1 MAVSLGNFV
10 PCSILLVAVSSRC
23 ATRTLLFPR
32 LDDYCCGR
40 AHEGIAEMTDN
51 LYDEVKDVLKREFEK
66 ESFNDYKLIITGHSL
81 GAGVSCLFTLKLH
94 HDGFH
99 SHSHTYDTL
108 SPYKGKEKTYTGRKI
123 QCFSYASPAVYLPD
137 DFGQRF
143 VEDSFQCTTNYIHDN
158 DMVPSL
164 SVDAA
169 RRLFA
174 SISAVQYEMS
184 QISCTYNPRLV
195 IAVGAATD
203 GDGLRIIEEA
213 PRLVITASNIVWM
226 KPHAGRFDFKVC
238 DPYLYADG
246 GIALSGLEMLTD
258 HFPSQYQNAIE
269 SIDSFL
275 P

>member
-1 MAVSLGNFV
+1 
-10 PCSILLVAVSSRC
+10 
-23 ATRTLLFPR
+23 
-32 LDDYCCGR
+32 
-40 AHEGIAEMTDN
+40 MTDN

-108 SPYKGKEKTYTGRKI
+108 SPYEGKEKTYTGRKI

-169 RRLFA
+169 RRCLLA
-174 SISAVQYEMS
+174 
-184 QISCTYNPRLV
+184 
-195 IAVGAATD
+195 
-203 GDGLRIIEEA
+203 
-213 PRLVITASNIVWM
+213 
-226 KPHAGRFDFKVC
+226 
-238 DPYLYADG
+238 
-246 GIALSGLEMLTD
+246 
-258 HFPSQYQNAIE
+258 
-269 SIDSFL
+269 FL
-275 P
+275 PCSMKCLKSVARTIRVL